1 MAISFRV
8 CGPDRQN
15 PFERPSDSL
24 VETSRDRGVR
34 GKSRRWCGSISAQVS
49 EGRLDLPR
57 DGTSPERSDKPVM
70 VDVVALAGRRFE
82 ALAIDDGDLA
92 MVVSDQSGT
101 LKLTS
106 DLGDPGA
113 PYTEH

>member
-1 MAISFRV
+1 
-8 CGPDRQN
+8 
-15 PFERPSDSL
+15 
-24 VETSRDRGVR
+24 
-34 GKSRRWCGSISAQVS
+34 
-49 EGRLDLPR
+49 
-57 DGTSPERSDKPVM
+57 M

-92 MVVSDQSGT
+92 MVVSDQFGT

>member
-1 MAISFRV
+1 MVISFRA
-8 CGPDRQN
+8 CGPDRILASV
-15 PFERPSDSL
+15 RLYL

-34 GKSRRWCGSISAQVS
+34 SKSRRWCGSISAQVS
-49 EGRLDLPR
+49 EGRLEFHLPR